1 MKPLRTAFWVLAG
14 AAAIC
19 SGAPASAQRDAGG
32 VLQELRQA
40 SGGGAW
46 DTTEAIVATGT
57 KQSFGLSGRYSSI
70 ETLGA
75 GFFKRSADY
84 GLLRNAEGLDSSG
97 RWRMENSGGLHPL
110 DSDEARTVAR
120 TEAYLAARGYFFPD
134 RNPASFA
141 LEPAASKDGHQFDR
155 IEATPAGGRTVE
167 LWIDRSDHLLHRV
180 VIQLATVTE
189 TIDYRDYRRS
199 GALVLPFEIVT
210 DNGDQPET
218 GVARIN
224 DYRVTSASAAQ
235 SLLQRPAAPT
245 DSTIHSATGRTVARF
260 SLDKD
265 SGFPI
270 IWASINGG
278 EALPFILD
286 TGGHDI
292 VTPVA
297 ARNLGL
303 TIVGRGFSLGAGAGS
318 MATQFTKVQRL
329 SIGEADIVQTPFT
342 VLDIDLGETTDG
354 QGRRARIAGL
364 LGLELFER
372 FRVVLKS
379 DGQAVLEDPSLSP
392 GGDYAVSMPISFTRD
407 MPLIEASLAGHRGTF
422 AFDTGNN
429 TGLIVSPGWA
439 KQTGVSALFA
449 GRPATGGESVG
460 GPLSLRSG
468 VKLPLS
474 AGSLSIGPIDSTL
487 SGENMGSL
495 SSRSE
500 AGNIGLAPF
509 AGFDV
514 VIDYPHGL
522 IMLRKRGN

>member
-14 AAAIC
+14 AAAIR

-40 SGGGAW
+40 SGGVAW

-134 RNPASFA
+134 RNPVSLAA
-141 LEPAASKDGHQFDR
+141 ETPATKDGHEFDR
-155 IEATPAGGRTVE
+155 IEATPAGGRMVE
-167 LWIDRSDHLLHRV
+167 LWIDRSDHLLRRA

-189 TIDYRDYRRS
+189 TIEYRDYRRS

-210 DNGDQPET
+210 DSGDQPET

-245 DSTIHSATGRTVARF
+245 DARVRSATGRAVARF
-260 SLDKD
+260 SIDKD

-318 MATQFTKVQRL
+318 TATQFTKVQRL
-329 SIGEADIVQTPFT
+329 SIGEADIVETPFT

-372 FRVVLKS
+372 FRVLLKS
-379 DGQAVLEDPSLSP
+379 DGQAVLEDPGLSP
-392 GGDYAVSMPISFTRD
+392 GGDYAASMPISFTRD
-407 MPLIEASLAGHRGTF
+407 MPLIEATLAGHQGTF

-449 GRPATGGESVG
+449 GRPAAGGQSVG
-460 GPLSLRSG
+460 GSLSLRSG

-474 AGSLSIGPIDSTL
+474 VGSLSIGPIDSTL

-522 IMLRKRGN
+522 IKLRKRAN